1 MPLNREALTLEQT
14 PSAVATARRW
24 VTSACHELG
33 RDDLVDCAALGVSE
47 LVTNAMLHG
56 SPPLLVRVRGTTA
69 HPRIEVHDASPHPP
83 LVPQQAADALTPAET
98 DLATYGRGLSMVA
111 QASLAWGAAVEDN
124 GKVVWFE
131 PSTSLHEELTPGVV
145 QSSPGHEWE
154 PLADSMTV
162 HLNGVPLGMFRST
175 LAQYSNLRRELR
187 LLALAHDNDYPL
199 ARDLSPLFSTFE
211 RQFPPRT
218 LAGLQADLQHKSDD
232 IGVDLSFRASPR
244 STQVFRTMLEMFSL
258 ADAFCRSQHLLSLA
272 RTPAQKSLQE
282 WMLDEFIAQQAGA
295 TPTPWPGSDEPAP
308 SPSPARAHAGH
319 A

>member
-24 VTSACHELG
+24 VTAACHDLG

-47 LVTNAMLHG
+47 LVTNAVLHG
-56 SPPLLVRVRGTTA
+56 AAPLLVRVRGTVA

-83 LVPQQAADALTPAET
+83 LVSHHATNSHTAAET

-131 PSTSLHEELTPGVV
+131 PSASLHDELTPGLV
-145 QSSPGHEWE
+145 QSTPGHEWE
-154 PLADSMTV
+154 PLPDSLTV
-162 HLNGVPLGMFRST
+162 HLNGVPLGIFRST

-199 ARDLSPLFSTFE
+199 ARDLSPLFATFE

-218 LAGLQADLQHKSDD
+218 LAGLQVDLQNKDD
-232 IGVDLSFRASPR
+232 DVSVDLSFRASPR

-258 ADAFCRSQHLLSLA
+258 ADAFCRNQHLLSLA
-272 RTPAQKSLQE
+272 RTPEQKSLQE
-282 WMLDEFIAQQAGA
+282 WMLDQFVAQQAGA
-295 TPTPWPGSDEPAP
+295 APTGWSGPDAPAGRTEP
-308 SPSPARAHAGH
+308 AHAGRT
-319 A
+319 

>member
-1 MPLNREALTLEQT
+1 MPLNRDALTLEQT

-24 VTSACHELG
+24 VVAACHDLG

-56 SPPLLVRVRGTTA
+56 APPLLVRVRGTEA
-69 HPRIEVHDASPHPP
+69 HPRIEVHDASQHPP
-83 LVPQQAADALTPAET
+83 LVPQQATGSRTLAEA

-131 PSTSLHEELTPGVV
+131 PSTSVHEELTPGVV
-145 QSSPGHEWE
+145 QSTPGHEWE
-154 PLADSMTV
+154 PLADALTV
-162 HLNGVPLGMFRST
+162 RLEGVPLGIFRST

-187 LLALAHDNDYPL
+187 LLALAHDTDYPL

-211 RQFPPRT
+211 RQLPPGT
-218 LAGLQADLQHKSDD
+218 LAGLQADLQNKADD
-232 IGVDLSFRASPR
+232 ASVELSFRASPR

-272 RTPAQKSLQE
+272 RSPEQKHLQE
-282 WMLDEFIAQQAGA
+282 WMLEEFIAQQAGA
-295 TPTPWPGSDEPAP
+295 SPTPWRGADETDGHPE
-308 SPSPARAHAGH
+308 PARAHAGRT
-319 A
+319 